1 MLPRRNRL
9 RSEDFEKIIKGG
21 NFFPARFFSL
31 RILKNNLNYSR
42 FGIVVGGK
50 VTRKAVARNKI
61 RRRSYEIIRRSW
73 NEIPG
78 GLDVVFFAKKSALEA
93 DFDDLKEDILQI
105 IKILNYKS

>member
-9 RSEDFEKIIKGG
+9 CSEDFEKIIKEG

-50 VTRKAVARNKI
+50 VTKKAVSRNKI
-61 RRRSYEIIRRSW
+61 RRRSYEIIRREWSTVPMGFD
-73 NEIPG
+73 I
-78 GLDVVFFAKKSALEA
+78 VFFAKKSALEA
-93 DFDDLKEDILQI
+93 DFDELKEDVLRI
-105 IKILNYKS
+105 IKTLNPK